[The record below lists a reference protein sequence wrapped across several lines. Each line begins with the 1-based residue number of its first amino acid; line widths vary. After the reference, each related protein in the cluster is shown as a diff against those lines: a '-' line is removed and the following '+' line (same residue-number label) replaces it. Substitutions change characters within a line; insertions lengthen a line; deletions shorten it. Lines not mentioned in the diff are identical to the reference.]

1 MPHKTNIPFEIRLEK
16 EPLPLDHPHR
26 LASIALQPD
35 AHEDVIKTNLVPLR
49 QIHPFE
55 NWYAKQLIRSS
66 QHGKLSYV
74 FNDDI
79 LFGHAKLDQKHIADE
94 LREIYRDLVRLLS
107 TKHYALLRAWHYLP
121 RLAGSSD
128 YQLFCDARAQ
138 AFSTL
143 KADSYCAA
151 TVIGTN
157 SDCGIV
163 YFIAARKAGITIN
176 NPRQTLPHLYPKHY
190 VKPAPMFAR
199 ATLKR
204 WDNTNHLYISGTA
217 AIVGH
222 ASLHEG
228 DADAQLNEAICNLK
242 TLLSE
247 ASKEEQRY
255 SKMQLAQLQHIKLYA
270 DKRISGDINSLIDK
284 HLGANIEFHVF
295 EGQMCRPE
303 LLVEIEAMAVSDC
316 THNNDA

>member
-16 EPLPLDHPHR
+16 EPLPLDHPYR
-26 LASIALQPD
+26 LASIALQSD
-35 AHEDVIKTNLVPLR
+35 AHEDVIKTNLIPLR

-55 NWYAKQLIRSS
+55 NWYAEQPVRRER
-66 QHGKLSYV
+66 HGKLSYA
-74 FNDDI
+74 FNDDV
-79 LFGHAKLDQKHIADE
+79 LFGYTELNQKPIAEE
-94 LREIYRDLVRLLS
+94 LRETYRDLVRLLNA
-107 TKHYALLRAWHYLP
+107 KHYALLRAWHYLP
-121 RLAGSSD
+121 QLAGSSD
-128 YQLFCDARAQ
+128 YQMFCDARAQ
-138 AFSTL
+138 AFSAF

-157 SDCGIV
+157 SDCGAV
-163 YFIAARKAGITIN
+163 YFIAARKAGVAIN
-176 NPRQTLPHLYPKHY
+176 NPRQTLPHLYPKRY

-204 WDNTNHLYISGTA
+204 WGNASHLYISGTA

-242 TLLSE
+242 ALLRE

-284 HLGANIEFHVF
+284 HLGAGVEFHVF